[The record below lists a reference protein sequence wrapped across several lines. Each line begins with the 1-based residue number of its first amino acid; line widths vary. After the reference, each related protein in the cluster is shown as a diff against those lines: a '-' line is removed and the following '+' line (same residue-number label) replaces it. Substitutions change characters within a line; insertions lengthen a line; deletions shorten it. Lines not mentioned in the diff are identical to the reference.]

1 MPTQLVTEGMTEA
14 ETDGLADGATRRG
27 FIAGAGAAALAL
39 KYSAAAHAQTG
50 DAAAPYGAWEDLM
63 RQKWTWDRVAHGSH
77 GTNCQGGCAFNVYVK
92 DGIVWREEQQGEYGK
107 ADRDA
112 PDFGPRGCQKG
123 LRHAKYM
130 YGKQRVLYPMKR
142 VGERGA
148 GKWERIGWGQALNE
162 IADRYI
168 DTCVAHGAES
178 ITMGLGT
185 QMAMK
190 RASLMGLGRFATITG
205 SPLPEAF
212 AGVGDL
218 PTGIYLTVGEPL
230 LGDSAAAIFKSR
242 TCFIWFANPAVTRI
256 PDAHFFWEARYNGTE
271 VVAISPEFTPTA
283 MHASKWINPKPGTDA
298 ALALG
303 MVQTIIAEGL
313 HDVDYVREQTDL
325 PFLVRTD
332 TRRFLRATDLGD
344 DADGADQ
351 RFYFWDRATGA
362 AAPAPGTGFTL
373 LPPGQPIPEHPEKL
387 TLGALDPA
395 LEGAWTVDTP
405 AGPVEV
411 TTVFELLKSHLQ
423 GYTPERVREI
433 TGVHPD
439 VTRELARTFATAK
452 PAMIYS
458 GFRISKWL
466 HGDLLQRSQML
477 LLSITGNLG
486 KPGGGMQFMNL
497 AKDIDQAAFWF
508 DGLPPTMRVV
518 TLSRWD
524 YEHAGGKELNR
535 EAYGDEVAEHF
546 DRYFKAAVQNRW
558 FPDYGRTPWKMGFY
572 MGSNAA
578 NWRASGKRWRA
589 EAFEKLEH
597 IVTCATDMSVTAMYS
612 DYVLP
617 IAHHYERQDV
627 VLWQWTP
634 YLQVLDAAVPPLG
647 EAVDDFEL
655 FVRLSRAISERA
667 EERDIAP
674 VEDNFFGMPVT
685 RDFRQFHAQFTKDGA
700 YTSMRDALDFQLA
713 VNPWLPKESFD
724 TLAKN
729 GLTRVPDSDGIVY
742 GPNSPYRDTM
752 TRSVDHKKPYHTLT
766 GRQQY
771 YIDHDWFL
779 QEGEGLPTYR
789 APLATKGGPLRLVM
803 GHARHGIHS
812 MWRDDPLLVG
822 LQRGE
827 PDIYVNPG
835 DAKARGVAD
844 GDIIRVFNAYGSFV
858 AMAHVTSAMQP
869 GMTYMYHGWD
879 PMMFRGRQNFGA
891 VTSAAGL
898 IKPTELAGGQG
909 HIGFKTFYFEPN
921 ATFQDVTCDFE
932 KFADAGTA

>member
-1 MPTQLVTEGMTEA
+1 MQGEKT
-14 ETDGLADGATRRG
+14 TRRG
-27 FIAGAGAAALAL
+27 FMAGTGAAAVLTMNYAG
-39 KYSAAAHAQTG
+39 AVPAEPAVAVG
-50 DAAAPYGAWEDLM
+50 YGHWEDLM
-63 RQKWTWDRVAHGSH
+63 REKWTWDRVAHGTH

-92 DGIVWREEQQGEYGK
+92 DGIVWREEQQGEYGRSG
-107 ADRDA
+107 DET

-130 YGKQRVLYPMKR
+130 YGNQRVLYPMKR

-148 GKWERIGWGQALNE
+148 GRWERVTWGQALAE
-162 IADRYI
+162 IADRFI
-168 DTCVAHGAES
+168 DTCIATGPES
-178 ITMGLGT
+178 VTMGLGT

-218 PTGIYLTVGEPL
+218 PTGVYLTVGEPL
-230 LGDSAAAIFKSR
+230 LGDTAASIFKSR
-242 TCFIWFANPAVTRI
+242 ACFIWFANPAVTRI

-271 VVAISPEFTPTA
+271 IVAISPEFTPTA
-283 MHASKWINPKPGTDA
+283 MHASRWVNPKPGTDA

-303 MVQTIIAEGL
+303 MVQTIIADGA
-313 HDVDYVREQTDL
+313 HDAAYIREQTDL

-332 TRRFLRATDLGD
+332 TRRFLRATDLGENGND
-344 DADGADQ
+344 ADQ
-351 RFYFWDRATGA
+351 RFYFWDRATDSLA
-362 AAPAPGTGFTL
+362 AAPGTGFTM
-373 LPPGQPIPEHPEKL
+373 LPPGQPIPEHPERL
-387 TLGALDPA
+387 SLGALDPA
-395 LEGAWTVDTP
+395 LEGTWTVATP

-411 TTVFELLKSHLQ
+411 TTVFELLKPQ
-423 GYTPERVREI
+423 RDNYTPERASEI

-439 VTRELARTFATAK
+439 VIRELARIFASAK

-458 GFRISKWL
+458 GFRVSKWL
-466 HGDLLQRSQML
+466 HGDLLQRAKML

-486 KPGGGMQFMNL
+486 KPGGGLQFMNL
-497 AKDIDQAAFWF
+497 AKDGDQAAFWF
-508 DGLPPTMRVV
+508 DGLPPALRVA

-524 YEHAGGKELNR
+524 YVHADGAALNR
-535 EAYGDEVAEHF
+535 EAYGDAIADHF
-546 DRYFKAAVQNRW
+546 DKYFQQSVRNRW
-558 FPDYGRTPWKMGFY
+558 FPDYSRTPWKMGFY

-578 NWRASGKRWRA
+578 NWRASGQRWRK
-589 EAFEKLEH
+589 EAFEKLDH
-597 IVTCATDMSVTAMYS
+597 IVTCATDMGVTAMYS

-617 IAHHYERQDV
+617 VAHHYERQDL

-634 YLQVLDAAVPPLG
+634 YVQVLDAAVPPLG
-647 EAVDDFEL
+647 ESVDDFDL
-655 FVRLSRAISERA
+655 FVRLSKAISERA
-667 EERDIAP
+667 EARDIAP
-674 VEDNFFGMPVT
+674 IEDRFFGMPIT
-685 RDFRQFHAQFTKDGA
+685 RDFRQFHTMFTKGGA
-700 YTSMRDALDFQLA
+700 YASMRDALDFQLA
-713 VNPWLPKESFD
+713 VNPGLPKESFD
-724 TLAKN
+724 TLARN

-742 GPNSPYRDTM
+742 GPGSPYRDTM
-752 TRSVDHKKPYHTLT
+752 TGKKPYHTLT

-779 QEGEGLPTYR
+779 QEGEALPAHR
-789 APLATKGGPLRLVM
+789 DPLATKGGSLRLVM

-827 PDIYVNPG
+827 PDIYVNPD
-835 DAKARGVAD
+835 DAKARRVAD
-844 GDIIRVFNAYGSFV
+844 GDLIRVSNAYGSFV
-858 AMAHVTSAMQP
+858 AMAHVSAAMQP
-869 GMTYMYHGWD
+869 GMTFMYHGWD

-909 HIGFKTFYFEPN
+909 HINFRTFYFEPN

-932 KFADAGTA
+932 KFDGA